1 MCPMLEACLTSDQ
14 LTVFSTA
21 GTGPD
26 VSTRQP
32 TTNVPRP
39 STTTSYGITSS

>member
-1 MCPMLEACLTSDQ
+1 MLYAYLTNDH
-14 LTVFSTA
+14 LTVSSAA

-32 TTNVPRP
+32 TTNGPRL
-39 STTTSYGITSS
+39 SLTTSYGITSS